1 MADARK
7 ARRRLIRPIDLVDVL
22 VYLIVLELFVQFFP
36 SVVSES
42 FLVSVITAVLMKIA
56 LEIVVAAK
64 TAILRRLRAGES
76 RRVRVTAQIALV
88 ILSAGSKFLVLWLT
102 DLVLGGAVRLG
113 GFIEVTLL
121 IVALMAARYAVRAL
135 IR

>member
-56 LEIVVAAK
+56 LEIVVTAK

-76 RRVRVTAQIALV
+76 RRVRETARIALV

>member
-56 LEIVVAAK
+56 LEIVVTAK
-64 TAILRRLRAGES
+64 TAS
-76 RRVRVTAQIALV
+76 
-88 ILSAGSKFLVLWLT
+88 
-102 DLVLGGAVRLG
+102 
-113 GFIEVTLL
+113 
-121 IVALMAARYAVRAL
+121 
-135 IR
+135 